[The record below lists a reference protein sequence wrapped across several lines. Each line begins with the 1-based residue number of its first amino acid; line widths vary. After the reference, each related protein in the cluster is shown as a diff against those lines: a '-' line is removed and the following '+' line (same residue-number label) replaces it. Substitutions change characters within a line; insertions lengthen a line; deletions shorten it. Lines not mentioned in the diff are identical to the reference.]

1 VGVDRHRPR
10 HGTVAGLRL
19 RHHGERRGHRAR
31 QEAARRHRPEGP
43 PPAGRRRGRSVDA
56 AARRRAAGAAPLG
69 RRPSHHGGCGERAGG
84 ARRQPRCQMAARSSL
99 LRRPTLGARPARR
112 TSSVVA
118 ALAALAPRLVRL
130 AHHDYRDGLLAPV
143 RTAAVVVTWEGGATT
158 DRCVAS
164 LLAQDRPADEV
175 IVVDNASSEPERAR
189 LGAAHGRR
197 PGVRLLLL
205 DENRQ
210 FAGGLNAGAAAAIAA
225 GAERLLLLNND
236 TVLAPDAL
244 GRLAAALDARPRAG
258 IAGPRLMDLREPAR
272 ELSAGERH
280 ILPLLCL
287 PRTWLRYRPRTPA
300 PYPVTGV
307 MGAALRSEERRVGK
321 V

>member
-1 VGVDRHRPR
+1 
-10 HGTVAGLRL
+10 
-19 RHHGERRGHRAR
+19 
-31 QEAARRHRPEGP
+31 
-43 PPAGRRRGRSVDA
+43 
-56 AARRRAAGAAPLG
+56 
-69 RRPSHHGGCGERAGG
+69 
-84 ARRQPRCQMAARSSL
+84 M
-99 LRRPTLGARPARR
+99 
-112 TSSVVA
+112 
-118 ALAALAPRLVRL
+118 
-130 AHHDYRDGLLAPV
+130 

-164 LLAQDRPADEV
+164 VLAQDRPADEV
-175 IVVDNASSEPERAR
+175 IVVDNASSKPERAR
-189 LGAAHGRR
+189 LGAAHDGR

-210 FAGGLNAGAAAAIAA
+210 FAGGLNAGAEAAIAA

-280 ILPLLCL
+280 VLPLLCL

-300 PYPVTGV
+300 PYLVTGV
-307 MGAALRSEERRVGK
+307 MGAALLVTRACYQAVGGFAAEIEVYYEDVDFCLAARARGFEIVIEPRALVYHDGLRGFAGGLTAWAAFLKARNPWIVLRRHGGPASWLGFTLTYGAMVAASAALHALRGEREIVRALGQGAVAGLRAATGRRATPVGAPRATR
-321 V
+321 

>member
-1 VGVDRHRPR
+1 
-10 HGTVAGLRL
+10 
-19 RHHGERRGHRAR
+19 
-31 QEAARRHRPEGP
+31 
-43 PPAGRRRGRSVDA
+43 
-56 AARRRAAGAAPLG
+56 
-69 RRPSHHGGCGERAGG
+69 GG
-84 ARRQPRCQMAARSSL
+84 
-99 LRRPTLGARPARR
+99 
-112 TSSVVA
+112 
-118 ALAALAPRLVRL
+118 
-130 AHHDYRDGLLAPV
+130 
-143 RTAAVVVTWEGGATT
+143 
-158 DRCVAS
+158 
-164 LLAQDRPADEV
+164 
-175 IVVDNASSEPERAR
+175 
-189 LGAAHGRR
+189 R

-225 GAERLLLLNND
+225 GAARLLLLNND

-307 MGAALRSEERRVGK
+307 MGAALLVTRACYQAVGGFAAEIEVYYEDVDFCLAARPGPTRVRSRPRWRPPAGTSTSSSRTGPRRSPALGWRRSTCRSRAPTIRRCGITGGSRGSSPRAASTSTTGRRTCSPGACG
-321 V
+321 